1 MSDPVSN
8 VQIEDVLS
16 SIRRLVAQGD
26 KAKRE
31 KRREYGDDNDASA
44 PVEKLVLTPALRI
57 SEGEDQSTGS
67 AEDAES
73 DVASDG
79 AFVLTAEE
87 HAVDRETEALK
98 DIFVGEPHQVPETP
112 DLQSLLGVRDDPLD
126 FVESDVDAPEDDP
139 VVEAVL
145 EDVAEEEADVETAAT
160 EEVETSRASL
170 EATIAA
176 LEAAVTSSTE
186 EFEPDGSEVAF
197 SSSWEDDA
205 AEEPTEELEVA
216 PVEVDEVD
224 AEENDADDGVLVL
237 RNFVSSRSGPAN
249 DDAEPAV
256 AAEESEFVASD
267 ADMIEPDVMDE
278 AQEVDAVEP
287 IEAKDTAVEAN
298 EHGRIFRVV
307 PDQPVDEPKEEAVAG
322 PVGPSTGKPL
332 SVEEDDFGDEMIGG
346 EDLPAALE
354 DDDMSTALAAGV
366 ELDEEVL
373 KEIVS
378 QVLKGELE
386 GKLGETITRNVRRLV
401 RREINRVLTHQELQ

>member
-8 VQIEDVLS
+8 VQIEEVLS
-16 SIRRLVAQGD
+16 SIRSLVSRGD

-31 KRREYGDDNDASA
+31 KRREYGDDNDTSN

-57 SEGEDQSTGS
+57 SEEEDQSTGP

-73 DVASDG
+73 DAASVG

-126 FVESDVDAPEDDP
+126 FVESYVVAPEDDP

-145 EDVAEEEADVETAAT
+145 EDVAEEADVETAAT

-186 EFEPDGSEVAF
+186 EFEPDGSKVAF
-197 SSSWEDDA
+197 SSSWKGDA
-205 AEEPTEELEVA
+205 DEEPAEELEVA
-216 PVEVDEVD
+216 PVEADEVD
-224 AEENDADDGVLVL
+224 AEEDDANDGVLVL
-237 RNFVSSRSGPAN
+237 RNFVSNRSGPAN
-249 DDAEPAV
+249 EDVEPAV
-256 AAEESEFVASD
+256 ATDESEFVASD
-267 ADMIEPDVMDE
+267 VDTIEPDAME
-278 AQEVDAVEP
+278 MASETDAVEP
-287 IEAKDTAVEAN
+287 IEAEDTADEAN
-298 EHGRIFRVV
+298 EHGRIFCVV
-307 PDQPVDEPKEEAVAG
+307 SDQPVDETKEEAIAG
-322 PVGPSTGKPL
+322 PVGPSTGTPL
-332 SVEEDDFGDEMIGG
+332 SFDEDDFGDEMIGG
-346 EDLPAALE
+346 EDLPAALD

-366 ELDEEVL
+366 ALDEEVL
-373 KEIVS
+373 KKIVS

-386 GKLGETITRNVRRLV
+386 GELGETITRNVRRLV